1 MLEALLDLLLPTDC
15 SICGFVG
22 PVLCVECIAK
32 LSIRER
38 PVSRGVVHGW
48 AVTDYNETAATLVHQ
63 FKENQRSS
71 LAKYLAGP
79 MLGPLLSLGEPLAF
93 GKLPWVDLSSL
104 LLVPLPS
111 RRANTQKRGFSPA
124 EEVAKALRRLCPT
137 GKKPLV
143 FNGLKFARGVADQAS
158 LNVSGRRANLTG
170 SMVASRF
177 LVGRTVLLIDD
188 VVTSG
193 ATIQEAA
200 RALNE
205 AGVAEVRFLVF
216 AETLLK
222 TNARK

>member
-1 MLEALLDLLLPTDC
+1 MLEALLDLILPTNC
-15 SICGFVG
+15 SICAEAG
-22 PVLCVECIAK
+22 PVLCLDCIEK
-32 LSIRER
+32 LQIRER

-48 AVTDYNETAATLVHQ
+48 AVTDYDETAATLVHQ

-71 LAKYLAGP
+71 LAKYLAAP
-79 MLGPLLSLGEPLAF
+79 MLRPLMSLCENFAF
-93 GKLPWVDLSSL
+93 GKTPALDLSAL
-104 LLVPLPS
+104 VLVPLPS
-111 RRANTQKRGFSPA
+111 RRANTQKRGYSPA
-124 EEVAKALRRLCPT
+124 EEVAKSLRRLCPA
-137 GKKPLV
+137 GQKPLV

-200 RALNE
+200 RAMGE
-205 AGVAEVRFLVF
+205 TGVAEVRFLVF

-222 TNARK
+222 RNARK

>member
-1 MLEALLDLLLPTDC
+1 MLEALLDLLLPTNC
-15 SICGFVG
+15 SICALVG
-22 PVLCVECIAK
+22 PVLCSDCISK
-32 LSIRER
+32 LPIRER
-38 PVSRGVVHGW
+38 QVSRGEVCGW
-48 AVTDYNETAATLVHQ
+48 AVTDYDETAATLVHQ

-71 LAKYLAGP
+71 LAKYLAVP
-79 MLGPLLSLGEPLAF
+79 MLAPLLSLGESFAF
-93 GKLPWVDLSSL
+93 GKPTVADLSAMV
-104 LLVPLPS
+104 LVPLPS

-124 EEVAKALRRLCPT
+124 EEVAKSLRRLCPS
-137 GKKPLV
+137 GQKPLV

-158 LNVSGRRANLTG
+158 LNVSGRRANLAG
-170 SMVASRF
+170 SMVGSRF

-193 ATIQEAA
+193 ATIREAA
-200 RALNE
+200 RALGE